1 MCVIPRHPGE
11 KAQHIQRTSFAK
23 LSPWAL
29 TQMRPSF
36 VYQQPL
42 EYLEL
47 ALVQW
52 KHGLVANSK
61 TGWLLCPSCA
71 ARAAKYLPKPAGTG
85 PGGHVLSE
93 TVTPAMPTPLSGA
106 GVLPGP
112 ASQAKSELKSAK
124 KWWQFWKAR
133 SSPVDHVDAVVEPL
147 QREEAAPSSPVN
159 VTIDGTSFPLVD
171 HVDAVVEPL
180 QREEAAPN
188 SPVNVT
194 IDGASFPLVD
204 HVDALRAAIEAGGK
218 GVLRFPSLS
227 YHEVLVDL
235 TQWLE
240 KRYGRTSRQYQ
251 DSVPSPLICADCL
264 WEFPG
269 SYVLSLYGVFA
280 HFSSVSGATP
290 GFDRFGT
297 SGICP
302 QCGSRECL
310 LVYEYFPPE

>member
-1 MCVIPRHPGE
+1 METCDVCNTSTSWGEGTAYTADEFRKIVSMGFDPDETFFRVPAALGIPR
-11 KAQHIQRTSFAK
+11 T
-23 LSPWAL
+23 
-29 TQMRPSF
+29 
-36 VYQQPL
+36 
-42 EYLEL
+42 L

-147 QREEAAPSSPVN
+147 QREEAAPS
-159 VTIDGTSFPLVD
+159 
-171 HVDAVVEPL
+171 
-180 QREEAAPN
+180 